1 MNRKRKEIKFD
12 KFTTKM
18 QKKLV
23 ILFVFVLLA
32 FIGLSIRLILINKE
46 SGEKYKKQVLSQQK
60 YESRTIPY
68 KRGDI
73 IDRKG
78 TPLAV
83 SEKVYNVVLDCK
95 VMTDKEKYIEPTIQA
110 MVQCF
115 GIEESEIRKILA
127 DNPQSVYNV
136 LKKKLTYDEISPFVA
151 MQNAKETK
159 DVIKGVWFEEEYRRK
174 YPNNSLACD
183 VIGFTSKD
191 NVGTYGLEEF
201 YNETLNGSNGRNY
214 GYLNSDSNLERSTK
228 PAMDGNSLVSTIDA
242 NIQNIIEK
250 YILQF
255 NEEHKGKYREE
266 DDGSTNMG
274 VIIMNPNNGEI
285 LGMASYPTF
294 DLNKPKD
301 LSQFYTEEEL
311 SQMDDTAMAEAWNA
325 LWKNYCIN
333 SAFEPGSTAKLFT
346 LAAGL
351 ETGKIT
357 GNESYQCN
365 GFLVVGDK
373 TIRCNNRLGHGPVT
387 VSGSIEQSCNV
398 ALMHMASATG
408 KEIFMKYQDMFS
420 FGLKTNIDLAG
431 ESRGLL
437 YDVNKM
443 VPSDLAVSSFGQGF
457 TVTMVQMAAAFS
469 SLINGGYYYEPHMV
483 KSIISPDGATVKN
496 IEPRILKQPVSS
508 STSDKIKEYCNAT
521 VAIGTGK
528 KARPAGYTMGGKTG
542 TAQKLPRELR
552 QYVVS
557 FIGYAPADD
566 PQVLI
571 YVVID
576 EPNEKDQP
584 HASYAIE
591 VVRKIMTE
599 VLRYMNVF
607 MTEEFTEAELEEL
620 KTLSQNMI
628 PKKDTVSGNEAVS
641 GNEVPKET
649 EEPDTQEEVPGGEVP
664 EEETPEKPEVR
675 INPETG
681 NAIDPLTGEDL
692 DPETGQ
698 PIAGGSSF
706 MD

>member
-1 MNRKRKEIKFD
+1 
-12 KFTTKM
+12 M

-294 DLNKPKD
+294 DLNNPKD

-649 EEPDTQEEVPGGEVP
+649 EEPDTQEEVPGGEVQ

>member
-294 DLNKPKD
+294 DLNNPKD

-649 EEPDTQEEVPGGEVP
+649 EEPDTQEEVPGGEVQ

>member
-1 MNRKRKEIKFD
+1 
-12 KFTTKM
+12 M